1 MRREI
6 IPALWNYENILIAK
20 RSKSKNVFVL
30 GATIGSL
37 KDPIKELLEK
47 NVWIDLDMMKG
58 INPDY
63 EGIKYIKSL
72 GYYGVI
78 TVKSSIIGMAKNINL
93 KAIQRFFAIDS
104 MSLKNG
110 IQNLKRSKADYIEVL
125 PGIVLYDIINEMKIE
140 LDIPVIAAGLIQ
152 DRRTIEKLFDIGV
165 SAVSTS
171 KVSLWEV
178 D

>member
-1 MRREI
+1 MKRQI

-20 RSKSKNVFVL
+20 QSKSKNIFIL
-30 GATIGSL
+30 GATIGNL
-37 KDPIKELLEK
+37 REPVIGLPEK

-63 EGIKYIKSL
+63 EGIKYIKAL
-72 GYYGVI
+72 GYYGII
-78 TVKSSIIGMAKNINL
+78 TVKSSIVGMAKNVNL
-93 KAIQRFFAIDS
+93 KTVQRFFAIDS

-125 PGIVLYDIINEMKIE
+125 PGIVLYDIINEIRME

-152 DRRTIEKLFDIGV
+152 DRRTIEKLFDVGV
-165 SAVSTS
+165 SAISTS
-171 KVSLWEV
+171 KVSLWEIN
-178 D
+178 